1 MTILYLCK
9 CMAPSCNLPSHSGGW
24 EGSPQFVVS
33 SAMGDRRCGEPP
45 CIAWNSYSD
54 SALLK
59 TVQSITEVLQQR
71 LGQPSSTTVA
81 SDLPVSSGTT
91 AGGQP
96 SGGSDQ
102 GLIKPWA
109 CVFTCRWCESACT
122 RKEGHSFHSCYEHRH
137 RR

>member
-1 MTILYLCK
+1 MHGAGMQSSISKWGVGGLFTILFC
-9 CMAPSCNLPSHSGGW
+9 
-24 EGSPQFVVS
+24 S

-71 LGQPSSTTVA
+71 LDQPSSTTVNRDLSAA
-81 SDLPVSSGTT
+81 S
-91 AGGQP
+91 GGATGHQP
-96 SGGSDQ
+96 SGASDQ
-102 GLIKPWA
+102 GLIRPWS
-109 CVFTCRWCESACT
+109 CGYTCRWCASACT
-122 RKEGHSFHSCYEHRH
+122 RKEGHSFHSCYEHRN